1 MANPVN
7 EATGQTYREER
18 MPQYER
24 IVKIAWRLVIFGIL
38 AAILIFIGLSFS
50 GLPSFEEL
58 ENPKSRDAS
67 QVYSSDGRV
76 LGRYYIENR
85 VRIKY
90 EDLSPHVVNALIS
103 TEDERFYKHSGVDA
117 KALGRAIVNTGILQR
132 KNSGGGSTITQQLA
146 KLLFTG
152 VASRNIFQRLVQ
164 KTKEWI
170 VAVKLERSY
179 TKEEIMTM
187 YLNEFDFING
197 GNGIKS
203 ASETYFGTTPSELK
217 LEEAAVL
224 VGMLKNPA
232 IYNPKQNPKDSK
244 KRREVVLYQM
254 KKNGFIN
261 QTEYD
266 SLRTLPVD
274 MGKFRRLDHNEG
286 LAPYFREV
294 LRSRV
299 KGILRDLKKTD
310 GTTYDLYR
318 DGLRVYTTI
327 DARMQTH
334 AENAVSEHMKGLQE
348 KFFKRWSKLDPWTY
362 KTTENSRGRKIRQ
375 KGFNRL
381 VKSSDRY
388 AVWRN
393 AVLLKAIELELRD
406 VDIERMKRIEEEG
419 WDLMYKWLDT
429 DFINKK
435 LAAKYKK
442 VLGENFKNDDWKIV
456 MVEWTKLQRL
466 VKKDFSKPVKMTVF
480 AYNAPRYETDTIMSP
495 YDSIRYNRM
504 ILQAGMLAVD
514 PVTGYVKAWVGGVN
528 HKYFQLDHVTT
539 NRQVGSTF
547 KPLIYSQAM
556 MREFTPCD
564 RVMDQATTLEAGTFG
579 LLKDWTPKNAN
590 FKYSGKNMT
599 LTEALKKSVNSISAS
614 LMKDLGTVEPVR
626 DLAGRM
632 GIDKSKIP
640 SAPSICLGTPDLS
653 VFEMTGAYTA
663 FANEGIYTKPTYIE
677 RIEDKFGNVI
687 YEAMPEQR
695 QVLDANTYYSM
706 VHLLRGVVGG
716 VSAFRGIKS
725 DVGGKTGT
733 TSNFTD
739 GWFMGV
745 TPNLVAGTWVGG
757 EDQWIRFRTLT
768 YGQGGRMARPIF
780 ASFLKKVE
788 KDETLNFDKEKRF
801 KRPNSY
807 SVELNCEL
815 YQDVP
820 DGIYDEEYDINVG
833 SDSVSRSQ
841 ADEHYDEFN

>member
-1 MANPVN
+1 METPLN
-7 EATGQTYREER
+7 EATSRTYREEK
-18 MPQYER
+18 MPQYEYL
-24 IVKIAWRLVIFGIL
+24 VKIAWKIVIFGIVGI
-38 AAILIFIGLSFS
+38 ILLFIGLSFS

-67 QVYSSDGRV
+67 QVYSSDGEV

-90 EDLSPHVVNALIS
+90 EDLSPHVVNALIA

-132 KNSGGGSTITQQLA
+132 KNSGGGSTISQQLA

-152 VASRNIFQRLVQ
+152 VASKNFASRAVQ
-164 KTKEWI
+164 KLKEWI

-203 ASETYFGTTPSELK
+203 ASETYFGTTPDQLK
-217 LEEAAVL
+217 IEEAAVL

-244 KRREVVLYQM
+244 KRKEVVLSQM

-261 QTEYD
+261 QIEYD
-266 SLRTLPVD
+266 SLRAIPINMT
-274 MGKFRRLDHNEG
+274 KFKRLDHNEG

-294 LRSRV
+294 LRGRL
-299 KGILRDLKKTD
+299 KGILNDLKKTD

-318 DGLRVYTTI
+318 DGLRIYTTI
-327 DARMQTH
+327 DSKMQKH
-334 AENAVSEHMKGLQE
+334 AEDAVTEHMTGLQD
-348 KFFKRWSKLDPWTY
+348 KFFEHWSKLDAWTY
-362 KTTENSRGRKIRQ
+362 GTADKSKGREIRQ
-375 KGFNRL
+375 DGFDRL

-388 AVWRN
+388 LVWRA
-393 AVLLKAIELELRD
+393 AVLNKAIELKLRD

-419 WDLMYKWLDT
+419 WDLMYEWLDT

-435 LAAKYKK
+435 LASTYKK
-442 VLGENFKNDDWKIV
+442 ILGENFKNDDWKII
-456 MVEWTKLQRL
+456 MTEWTKLQRL
-466 VKKDFSKPVKMTVF
+466 VKKDFNKPTKMTVF
-480 AYNAPRYETDTIMSP
+480 AYQAPRYETDTTMSP

-547 KPLIYSQAM
+547 KPFIYSQAM

-564 RVMDQATTLEAGTFG
+564 RIVDQATTLHAGTFG
-579 LLKDWTPKNAN
+579 LLKNWTPKNAD
-590 FKYSGKNMT
+590 FRYSGRSMT

-626 DLAGRM
+626 DLAESM

-653 VFEMTGAYTA
+653 VLEMTGAYTA
-663 FANEGIYTKPTYIE
+663 FANEGIYTEPTYIE

-687 YEAMPEQR
+687 YEALPEPR
-695 QVLDANTYYSM
+695 QVLGSNTYYSM

-739 GWFMGV
+739 GWFMGI
-745 TPNLVAGTWVGG
+745 TPNIVAGTWVGG
-757 EDQWIRFRTLT
+757 EDQWIRFRTLA

-780 ASFLKKVE
+780 ASFLRKVE
-788 KDETLNFDKEKRF
+788 NDKTINFDVEKRF
-801 KRPNSY
+801 KRPDDY

-820 DGIYDEEYDINVG
+820 DGLYDEEYEINVG
-833 SDSVSRSQ
+833 TDSLGNQSGDRF
-841 ADEHYDEFN
+841 DEFQ